1 VLEALDKAYS
11 LHLSY
16 RRRALSKNTLREVS
30 TLTTGAKVVSPQN
43 FIVVVTA
50 GRTVF
55 RGRSLLLALRIRN
68 AFVSHGVP
76 AEVGY
81 SLPLEGGY
89 NAA

>member
-1 VLEALDKAYS
+1 M
-11 LHLSY
+11 
-16 RRRALSKNTLREVS
+16 SKNTLREVS
-30 TLTTGAKVVSPQN
+30 TLTTSVKVVSPQN
-43 FIVVVTA
+43 LIVVVTT